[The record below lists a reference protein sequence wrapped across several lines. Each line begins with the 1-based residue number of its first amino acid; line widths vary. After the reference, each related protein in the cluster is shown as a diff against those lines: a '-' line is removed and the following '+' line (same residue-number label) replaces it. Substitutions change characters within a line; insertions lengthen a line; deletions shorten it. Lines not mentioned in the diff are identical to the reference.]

1 DAPDARTPE
10 PAERDASEAV
20 DHGAAEDDTDGRD
33 TDAQAPAAERAAG
46 HDAHARPDAGAP
58 ETAEQRPG
66 GDHAT
71 DATADS
77 GDTDGVD
84 GTGEERDDAPAVPA
98 QRPAEMTM
106 ELLIPAPSRPGDDR
120 PTGP

>member
-1 DAPDARTPE
+1 
-10 PAERDASEAV
+10 
-20 DHGAAEDDTDGRD
+20 
-33 TDAQAPAAERAAG
+33 
-46 HDAHARPDAGAP
+46 HARPDAGAP
-58 ETAEQRPG
+58 ERAEQRPG

-71 DATADS
+71 EATADS

-120 PTGP
+120 PTGPEATPPAAADDSPTEPGTAPAT